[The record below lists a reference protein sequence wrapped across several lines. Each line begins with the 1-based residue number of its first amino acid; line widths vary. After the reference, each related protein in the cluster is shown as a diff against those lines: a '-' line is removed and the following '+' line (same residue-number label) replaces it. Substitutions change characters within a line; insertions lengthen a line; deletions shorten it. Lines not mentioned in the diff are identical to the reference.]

1 MTMRLTESEKNAIKS
16 VISEYDPQARV
27 YLFGSRADD
36 TKRGGDID
44 LLILSEVL
52 ITTDRG
58 RIRWNLCEKLGDQ
71 KIDILIAK
79 DITDPFVNIA
89 YKSGKSL

>member
-1 MTMRLTESEKNAIKS
+1 MRLKDFEIEAIKTI
-16 VISEYDPQARV
+16 VAGRDPSARV

-44 LLILSEVL
+44 LLIMSDTLSL
-52 ITTDRG
+52 DDRG
-58 RIRWNLCEKLGDQ
+58 KIRWDLWGKLGEQ

-79 DITDPFVNIA
+79 DITDPFVKLA
-89 YKSGKSL
+89 YTTGKQL